1 LFLDS
6 RFRGNDKMD
15 LFMIQKKVPG
25 KVYIIG
31 AGPGD
36 PGLITL
42 KAVECLRLAD
52 VVVYDNLV
60 SVELL
65 KYAPAA
71 ARFIYAGKKGGDHTL
86 TQDRINDLLAKEAR
100 AGNTVARL
108 KGGDP
113 FIFGRGGEEAEVL
126 VAEGV
131 PFEIIPGVTSAI
143 AVPAYAGIPLT
154 HRGLTSTVAFI
165 TGHEDPTK
173 EQSDIDWQALTG
185 IGTLV
190 FLMGVKNL
198 SQITDALIARG
209 KPADTPAALIRRGT
223 TPRQQIIA
231 GTLSNMVDLAQANQ
245 FKPPAIL
252 VVGPV
257 VDLRKTLSW
266 FDTKPLFGLGVV
278 ITRPERQADDLARLL
293 AAEGASPIAFPTIA
307 IAPPADF
314 GGLDRALRELSSYH
328 WLIFTSANGIHFFF
342 DRLRE
347 TGGDLRDL
355 KGIKIC
361 CIGPATA
368 RQIEDRGIR
377 VDLVP
382 GEYIAEGILKSFA
395 GMDLQGQRIL
405 IPRAL
410 KARDILPEGL
420 KKQGAE
426 VDVVTT
432 YQTVNSGRK
441 KEELAELIDAGD
453 VDVITFT
460 SSSTVTN
467 FAEIMGKDYVLPSHV
482 RIACIGPVT
491 AATARKAG
499 FPIDIS
505 QEEYTMEGLVQS
517 LVNDVQN
524 KSSRLDG

>member
-1 LFLDS
+1 
-6 RFRGNDKMD
+6 
-15 LFMIQKKVPG
+15 MIEKKQPG

-36 PGLITL
+36 AGLITI
-42 KAVECLRLAD
+42 KAVQALKLAD

-60 SVELL
+60 NEELL
-65 KYAPAA
+65 KYAPAQ

-86 TQDRINDLLAKEAR
+86 SQDKINELLAREALD
-100 AGNTVARL
+100 GNTVARL

-126 VAEGV
+126 VARAV
-131 PFEIIPGVTSAI
+131 PFEVIPGVTSAI

-173 EQSDIDWQALTG
+173 DKSDIDWQALCG

-198 SQITDALIARG
+198 GQITEALISRG
-209 KPADTPAALIRRGT
+209 KLPDTPAALIRRGT
-223 TPRQQIIA
+223 TPQQEVIT
-231 GTLSNMVDLAQANQ
+231 GTLATIVELAQVNH

-252 VVGPV
+252 VVGQV
-257 VDLRKTLSW
+257 VDLRNTLRW
-266 FDTKPLFGLGVV
+266 FDTQPLFGMGVV

-293 AAEGASPIAFPTIA
+293 AAQGASSIAFPTIA
-307 IAPPADF
+307 IEPPKDWHD
-314 GGLDRALRELSSYH
+314 LDYAIDQLESYH
-328 WLIFTSANGIHFFF
+328 WLIFTSANGVHFFF
-342 DRLRE
+342 ERLRE
-347 TGGDLRDL
+347 KGRDVRDL

-368 RQIEDRGIR
+368 GQIEARGIR
-377 VDLVP
+377 VDMVP
-382 GEYIAEGILKSFA
+382 DEFIAEGLLKSFA
-395 GMDLQGQRIL
+395 AMDLSGKKIL
-405 IPRAL
+405 IPRAA
-410 KARDILPEGL
+410 KARDVLPEGL

-441 KEELAELIDAGD
+441 KEELAKLIDAGD

-460 SSSTVTN
+460 SSSTVNN
-467 FAEIMGKDYVLPSHV
+467 FVEIMGADYALPSSIQ
-482 RIACIGPVT
+482 IACIGPVT
-491 AATARKAG
+491 AATAKKSG
-499 FPIDIS
+499 FKIDIE

-517 LVNDVQN
+517 LVHHVQS
-524 KSSRLDG
+524 KSSRTDG

>member
-1 LFLDS
+1 MFE
-6 RFRGNDKMD
+6 KM
-15 LFMIQKKVPG
+15 KTG

-36 PGLITL
+36 AGLITV

-52 VVVYDNLV
+52 VVIYDNLV
-60 SVELL
+60 NEELL
-65 KYAPAA
+65 KYAPKH

-86 TQDRINDLLAKEAR
+86 SQDKINELLAKEALD
-100 AGNTVARL
+100 GNTVARL

-126 VAEGV
+126 VAQGV
-131 PFEIIPGVTSAI
+131 PFEVIPGVTSAI

-198 SQITDALIARG
+198 AQITGALMAHG
-209 KPADTPAALIRRGT
+209 KSPETPAALIRRGT
-223 TPRQQIIA
+223 TPHQEIIT
-231 GTLSNMVDLAQANQ
+231 GTLTTIVELARTHH

-257 VDLRKTLSW
+257 VGLRETLCW
-266 FDTKPLFGLGVV
+266 FDKKPLFGLGVV
-278 ITRPERQADDLARLL
+278 ITRPERQADDLAKLL
-293 AAEGASPIAFPTIA
+293 AAEGASAIAFPTIS
-307 IAPPADF
+307 IVPPADWSE
-314 GGLDRALRELSSYH
+314 LDGALEKLSNYH
-328 WLIFTSANGIHFFF
+328 WLIFTSANGVHFFF
-342 DRLRE
+342 ERLRE
-347 TGGDLRDL
+347 KGRDVRDL

-368 RQIEDRGIR
+368 SQIEARGIR

-382 GEYIAEGILKSFA
+382 DEFIAEGILKSFA
-395 GMDLQGQRIL
+395 TLDLSGKKIL
-405 IPRAL
+405 IPRAMR
-410 KARDILPEGL
+410 ARDILPEGL
-420 KKQGAE
+420 KKQGAA
-426 VDVVTT
+426 VDVVTAYRT
-432 YQTVNSGRK
+432 INSGGK
-441 KEELAELIDAGD
+441 KEDLTALIDAGD
-453 VDVITFT
+453 VNVITFT

-467 FAEIMGKDYVLPSHV
+467 FIEIMGVDYVLPPQIK
-482 RIACIGPVT
+482 IACIGPVT
-491 AATARKAG
+491 AATAKKAG
-499 FPIDIS
+499 FRIDIA
-505 QEEYTMEGLVQS
+505 QEEYTMNGLVQS
-517 LVNDVQN
+517 LIKYFKDNALLGEEN
-524 KSSRLDG
+524 K

>member
-1 LFLDS
+1 MS
-6 RFRGNDKMD
+6 K
-15 LFMIQKKVPG
+15 IG

-36 PGLITL
+36 AGLVTV
-42 KAVECLRLAD
+42 KAVNCLRLAD

-60 SVELL
+60 NEELL
-65 KYAPAA
+65 KYAPAK

-86 TQDRINDLLAKEAR
+86 SQDAINGLLVQEAK
-100 AGNTVARL
+100 AGNIVARL

-126 VAEGV
+126 VEHDI
-131 PFEIIPGVTSAI
+131 PFEVVPGVTSAI

-173 EQSDIDWQALTG
+173 DKSDIDWQALTG

-190 FLMGVKNL
+190 FLMGVKNIA
-198 SQITDALIARG
+198 QIVEALTTHG
-209 KPADTPAALIRRGT
+209 KSPATPAALIRQGT
-223 TPRQQIIA
+223 TPQQEIIA
-231 GTLSNMVDLAQANQ
+231 GTLGNIVELAQARK
-245 FKPPAIL
+245 FSPPAIF

-257 VDLRKTLSW
+257 VDLRGTLKW
-266 FDTKPLFGLGVV
+266 FEQKPLFGKGIV
-278 ITRPERQADDLARLL
+278 ITRPEKQVDDLARLL
-293 AAEGASPIAFPTIA
+293 VSEGAYAIPFPTIK
-307 IAPPADF
+307 IVPPASWQE
-314 GGLDRALRELSSYH
+314 LDKAIEALTTYD
-328 WLIFTSANGIHFFF
+328 WLIFTSANGVLFFF
-342 DRLRE
+342 ERLLEKQKDIRE
-347 TGGDLRDL
+347 L

-368 RQIEDRGIR
+368 RQIEDKGIK

-382 GEYIAEGILKSFA
+382 QQFIAEGILQSFA
-395 GMDLQGQRIL
+395 GMDLKGKNIL
-405 IPRAL
+405 IPRAA
-410 KARDILPEGL
+410 KARDVLPEGL
-420 KKQGAE
+420 KKLGAG

-441 KEELAELIDAGD
+441 KEELAAMIYGNK

-467 FAEIMGKDYVLPSHV
+467 FVEIMGSDFTLPAHV
-482 RIACIGPVT
+482 NVACIGPVT
-491 AATARKAG
+491 AATAKKAG
-499 FPIDIS
+499 FQIDITR
-505 QEEYTMEGLVQS
+505 EEYTMEGLVQS
-517 LVNDVQN
+517 LIDHMKN
-524 KSSRLDG
+524 KLPQTRK

>member
-1 LFLDS
+1 
-6 RFRGNDKMD
+6 M
-15 LFMIQKKVPG
+15 KKG

-52 VVVYDNLV
+52 VVIYDNLV
-60 SVELL
+60 NEDLL
-65 KYAPAA
+65 KYAPPH

-86 TQDRINDLLAKEAR
+86 SQDKINALLAEEAL

-126 VAEGV
+126 VGSGV
-131 PFEIIPGVTSAI
+131 SFEVVPGVTSAI

-154 HRGLTSTVAFI
+154 HRGLTSTVAFV

-190 FLMGVKNL
+190 FLMGVKNIG
-198 SQITDALIARG
+198 QITEALMARG
-209 KPADTPAALIRRGT
+209 KSPATPAALIRRGT
-223 TPRQQIIA
+223 TPHQETIA
-231 GTLSNMVDLAQANQ
+231 GTLATIVDLAKASH

-252 VVGPV
+252 VVGKV
-257 VDLRKTLSW
+257 VDLSDTLRW
-266 FDTKPLFGLGVV
+266 FDTQPLFGRGVV
-278 ITRPERQADDLARLL
+278 ITRPERQVDDLARLL
-293 AAEGASPIAFPTIA
+293 AAQGASPIAFPTIR
-307 IAPPADF
+307 IEPPSDW
-314 GGLDRALRELSSYH
+314 RELDKALERLEIYD
-328 WLIFTSANGIHFFF
+328 WLIFTSANGVHFFF
-342 DRLRE
+342 ERLRE
-347 TGGDLRDL
+347 KGGDVRRL

-368 RQIEDRGIR
+368 AQIESRGIR

-382 GEYIAEGILKSFA
+382 GEFIAEGILKSFA
-395 GMDLQGQRIL
+395 SMDLAGRKIL
-405 IPRAL
+405 IPRAE
-410 KARDILPEGL
+410 KARDVLPQGL
-420 KKQGAE
+420 RRQGAE
-426 VDVVTT
+426 VDVAVTYRT
-432 YQTVNSGRK
+432 MNSGRK
-441 KEELAELIDAGD
+441 KEELQRFIDAGE

-467 FAEIMGKDYVLPSHV
+467 FVEIMGADYVLPPSIK
-482 RIACIGPVT
+482 IACIGPVT
-491 AATARKAG
+491 AATAKKAG
-499 FPIDIS
+499 FSIDIE
-505 QEEYTMEGLVQS
+505 QEQYTMDDLVQS
-517 LVNDVQN
+517 LVHDVRN
-524 KSSRLDG
+524 ALLRTGEEPL

>member
-1 LFLDS
+1 M
-6 RFRGNDKMD
+6 N
-15 LFMIQKKVPG
+15 KKIDTG

-36 PGLITL
+36 AGLITI

-60 SVELL
+60 NEELL
-65 KYAPAA
+65 KYAPAH

-86 TQDRINDLLAKEAR
+86 SQDRINKLLAKEALE
-100 AGNTVARL
+100 GHTVARL

-126 VAEGV
+126 VEQGV
-131 PFEIIPGVTSAI
+131 PFEVIPGVTSAI

-173 EQSDIDWQALTG
+173 DKSDIDWQALVG

-190 FLMGVKNL
+190 FLMGVKNIG
-198 SQITDALIARG
+198 QITEALISRG
-209 KPADTPAALIRRGT
+209 KLPDTPAALIRRGT
-223 TPRQQIIA
+223 TPRQKIIT
-231 GTLSNMVDLAQANQ
+231 GTLATIVEIAQANH

-257 VDLRKTLSW
+257 VELRDTLRW
-266 FDTKPLFGLGVV
+266 FDTKPLFGKGVV

-293 AAEGASPIAFPTIA
+293 AAQGASPIAFPTIA
-307 IAPPADF
+307 IEPPADWSE
-314 GGLDRALRELSSYH
+314 LDHALDELEHYH
-328 WLIFTSANGIHFFF
+328 WLIFTSANGVYFFF
-342 DRLRE
+342 ERLYQQGR
-347 TGGDLRDL
+347 DVRDL

-368 RQIEDRGIR
+368 GQLGARGVK

-382 GEYIAEGILKSFA
+382 DEFIAEGILKSFA
-395 GMDLQGQRIL
+395 TMDLSGKKIL
-405 IPRAL
+405 IPRAA
-410 KARDILPEGL
+410 KAREILPEGL
-420 KKQGAE
+420 KKQGA
-426 VDVVTT
+426 DVTVATT
-432 YQTVNSGRK
+432 YRTVNSGRK
-441 KEELAELIDAGD
+441 KEELITMINAGD

-460 SSSTVTN
+460 SSSTVNN
-467 FAEIMGKDYVLPSHV
+467 FVEIMGADYILPPDIK
-482 RIACIGPVT
+482 IACIGPVT
-491 AATARKAG
+491 AATAKKAG

-517 LVNDVQN
+517 LINHEQE
-524 KSSRLDG
+524 KSSRTDR